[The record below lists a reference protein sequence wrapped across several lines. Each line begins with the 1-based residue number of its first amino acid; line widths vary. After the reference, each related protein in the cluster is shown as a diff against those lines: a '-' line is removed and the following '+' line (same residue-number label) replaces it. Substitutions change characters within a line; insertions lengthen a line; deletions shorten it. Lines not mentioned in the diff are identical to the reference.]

1 MTKRFRRPT
10 WRISWALMIG
20 IGAAVILAGLSSG
33 WFVYSLAKS
42 TLIRE
47 GIQEIV
53 TTSKTSALK
62 LMEENHQHPT
72 RVPVEDLNDLASGH
86 LYFLLLTPRGRFV
99 GSSGPMPPA
108 VPQQGW
114 VNAGASGWFNFDGT
128 PYVFADAPLI
138 LDGRHRDLIVVDGLA
153 RTASLLSTLR
163 KALVFGE
170 LLLVISSIL
179 AVIIIVRRVTD
190 PLRSLEEATETV
202 TLNRKT
208 GQHVVISSNLTEV
221 VSLTESFNGML
232 DRLLKAQER
241 ERQFISNAA
250 HSFRTPIHIIRG
262 YIHTLTQWAH
272 HDPQSRSEALKALAR
287 ESQAMETL
295 VDRLLQLSRME
306 QDDPPPLHPLEVL
319 PYLQKILP
327 NLRDTCLHHPLTLD
341 LTTQEIPDILSEP
354 DLLEAVLRILVEN
367 ADTYAD
373 DNTAVT
379 LFVIPLMATRRVRI
393 GVLNQGPEISE
404 DTLAHLFDR
413 FYRAGQP
420 ASSQHFGLGLA
431 IAHNIVMRIKGQ
443 WVIESAL
450 HRTIFAID
458 LPMFLS
464 E

>member
-1 MTKRFRRPT
+1 MTKQPRRAT
-10 WRISWALMIG
+10 LRISWALMIS
-20 IGAAVILAGLSSG
+20 IGVAVILAGISSG

-72 RVPVEDLNDLASGH
+72 RVPVEDLNDLATGH
-86 LYFLLLTPRGRFV
+86 LYFLLLTPHGQFI
-99 GSSGPMPPA
+99 GSSGPMPPG
-108 VPQQGW
+108 VPRQGW
-114 VNAGASGWFNFDGT
+114 ANAGVSGWFNVNGT
-128 PYVFADAPLI
+128 PYVFANTPLI
-138 LDGRHRDLIVVDGLA
+138 LDNRHRNLIVVDGLT

-163 KALVFGE
+163 TALVFGE
-170 LLLVISSIL
+170 LLLVMSSIL
-179 AVIIIVRRVTD
+179 AVIIIVRQVTE
-190 PLRSLEEATETV
+190 PLRSLEEVAGTV

-208 GQHVVISSNLTEV
+208 GQHVVIPSNLTEV
-221 VSLTESFNGML
+221 VSLTESFNSML

-250 HSFRTPIHIIRG
+250 HSLRTPIHIIRG
-262 YIHTLTQWAH
+262 YIHTLTQWAQN
-272 HDPQSRSEALKALAR
+272 DPQSRSQALKALAR

-295 VDRLLQLSRME
+295 VNRLLQLSRME
-306 QDDPPPLHPLEVL
+306 QEDPPPLHPLEVV

-341 LTTQEIPDILSEP
+341 LTAQAIPDILSEP

-373 DNTAVT
+373 DNTTVT
-379 LFVIPLMATRRVRI
+379 LFVIPLTTTRRVRI
-393 GVLNQGPEISE
+393 GVLNQGPGISK

-413 FYRAGQP
+413 FYRAAQP
-420 ASSQHFGLGLA
+420 ASSHHFGLGLA
-431 IAHNIVMRIKGQ
+431 IANSIVLRIRGH
-443 WVIESAL
+443 WVIESES

-458 LPMFLS
+458 LPMS
-464 E
+464 